1 MTGGE
6 AKGPIAFPNA
16 AMSPVAM
23 TIVAEGA
30 PTQEQAAGPA
40 WGHLSRPV
48 LGLIIPVTLAVAWE
62 IVVRMGFAS
71 GRLVPPPSVV
81 FTTFADLAKS
91 GDLQRDTLVTLGRV
105 AAGFGF
111 GVAAA
116 TIIGAAAGY
125 SPLIRRLLDPTLQA
139 LRAIPSIAWV
149 PLFILWLGI
158 FEASKVTLIA
168 VGVFFPVYL
177 GLMGAIQSVDRKLVE
192 VGRAFR
198 LTDVEM
204 VYRILL
210 PAVLPAY
217 VLSLRSGL
225 GLGWMFVV
233 AAEFMGASEGLG
245 YLLIDGQQL
254 GKPAEIVA
262 AIVAFAI
269 VGKASDWLIAL
280 VAAPFLRWEDVV
292 RQD

>member
-1 MTGGE
+1 
-6 AKGPIAFPNA
+6 
-16 AMSPVAM
+16 MSLVAM
-23 TIVAEGA
+23 TI
-30 PTQEQAAGPA
+30 AAQGTAQDAASAQPA
-40 WGHLSRPV
+40 ALRRRARWLRPA
-48 LGLIIPVTLAVAWE
+48 LGLLLPVALALAWE
-62 IVVRMGFAS
+62 FIVRMGWAS
-71 GRLVPPPSVV
+71 GRLAPPPSVI
-81 FTTFADLAKS
+81 FATFVDLART
-91 GDLQRDTLVTLGRV
+91 GELQRHTLVTLGRV
-105 AAGFGF
+105 AAGFGI

-116 TIIGAAAGY
+116 TVIGAAAGY
-125 SPLIRRLLDPTLQA
+125 SPWVRRLLDPSLQA

-198 LTDVEM
+198 LSDVAM
-204 VYRILL
+204 VRRILL

-217 VLSLRSGL
+217 VISLRSGL

-233 AAEFMGASEGLG
+233 AAELMGASSGLG
-245 YLLIDGQQL
+245 YLLIDGQEL

-269 VGKASDWLIAL
+269 VGKATDWLIAL
-280 VAAPFLRWEDVV
+280 IAAPFLRWEDVV

>member
-1 MTGGE
+1 
-6 AKGPIAFPNA
+6 
-16 AMSPVAM
+16 MSPVAM
-23 TIVAEGA
+23 TAVVEAN
-30 PTQEQAAGPA
+30 PV
-40 WGHLSRPV
+40 RPV
-48 LGLIIPVTLAVAWE
+48 PTANRWTWLTRPALGLVLPVTLALIWE
-62 IVVRMGFAS
+62 FVVRMGFAS
-71 GRLVPPPSVV
+71 GRLAPPPSVI
-81 FTTFADLAKS
+81 FATFVDLART
-91 GDLQRDTLVTLGRV
+91 GELQHDTLVTLGRV
-105 AAGFGF
+105 AAGFAI
-111 GVAAA
+111 GVFVA
-116 TIIGAAAGY
+116 TILGAAAGY
-125 SPLIRRLLDPTLQA
+125 SPLVRRLLDPSLQA
-139 LRAIPSIAWV
+139 LRAIPSIAWI

-198 LTDVEM
+198 LSDVAM
-204 VYRILL
+204 VRRILL

-217 VLSLRSGL
+217 VISLRSGL

-233 AAEFMGASEGLG
+233 AAELMGASEGLG

-254 GKPAEIVA
+254 GKPAEIIA

-269 VGKASDWLIAL
+269 VGKATDWLIAL
-280 VAAPFLRWEDVV
+280 AAAPFLRWEDVV